1 MTQTF
6 TAASDEEIIDLI
18 QFAEQR
24 LVVAAP
30 AFSLAVAEALAE
42 RMSDLP
48 KLAMTIILDA
58 DPEVYRM
65 GYGEVAALE
74 SIRAAAAKESFRLQ
88 EQAGIRIGLVISDD
102 STLVYA
108 PISSNIEAGSTSS
121 DKPNGIYLDGAVTE
135 MLAEKSAGIDVQGQP
150 VKAEIG
156 NESLSAARVAATQQ
170 DLKDTPPLP
179 VDLTRK
185 LNVFITRVQ
194 YVELKAK
201 GYQISRRRAELPKE
215 FFGMDSDD
223 LKERITGRIGTPLD
237 GIGKLDVEIT
247 IGEKTEKLS
256 VDEKFLQKE
265 RDEIQKALTHVM
277 AKRGRIILR
286 KDRASFDLQIERFK
300 AIIAAYQEALGS
312 RLEEAREQFRESF
325 IAEFLERWKANP
337 PARFGRRIGGTTE
350 EELRAGI
357 IVEADILFNR
367 IVKLD
372 GPDVSVIYKDI
383 AIEDLKDESFMTA
396 LRDVMTKGGMKK
408 EDLIKLFEQ
417 GEAAAS
423 QHSFNLEGAST

>member
-6 TAASDEEIIDLI
+6 TGASDDHIIDLI
-18 QFAEQR
+18 RFAEQR
-24 LVVAAP
+24 LIVAAP
-30 AFSLAVAEALAE
+30 AFSIAVADALAE

-48 KLAMTIILDA
+48 DLSLTVILDA

-74 SIRAAAAKESFRLQ
+74 RIRAAAAKESFRLQ
-88 EQAGIRIGLVISDD
+88 EQAGIRIGLVISDEC
-102 STLVYA
+102 TLIYA
-108 PISSNIEAGSTSS
+108 PLSSNIEAGSTS
-121 DKPNGIYLDGAVTE
+121 DAKPNGIYLDGAVTE
-135 MLAEKSAGIDVQGQP
+135 MLTEKTAGVDAQGQP

-156 NESLSAARVAATQQ
+156 NDSLSAARVAATQQ
-170 DLKDTPPLP
+170 DLTETPPLP

-201 GYQISRRRAELPKE
+201 GYQISRRRAELPKD

-223 LKERITGRIGTPLD
+223 LKERITGRIGTPLE

-247 IGEKTEKLS
+247 IGEKTEKLN

-265 RDEIQKALTHVM
+265 RGEIEKALTHVM
-277 AKRGRIILR
+277 AKRGRVILR
-286 KDRASFDLQIERFK
+286 KDRASFDYQIDRFK
-300 AIIAAYQEALGS
+300 AIIAAYQEALAS
-312 RLEEAREQFRESF
+312 RLEDAREQFRMSF
-325 IAEFLERWKANP
+325 VDEFLERWRANP
-337 PARFGRRIGGTTE
+337 PARFARRIEGATE
-350 EELRAGI
+350 DELRAGI
-357 IVEADILFNR
+357 ISEADKLFDR

-372 GPDVSVIYKDI
+372 GPDVTIVYKDI

-396 LRDVMTKGGMKK
+396 LRDVMARGGMKK
-408 EDLIKLFEQ
+408 EDLAKLFEQ

-423 QHSFNLEGAST
+423 QGSFNLDSGPK